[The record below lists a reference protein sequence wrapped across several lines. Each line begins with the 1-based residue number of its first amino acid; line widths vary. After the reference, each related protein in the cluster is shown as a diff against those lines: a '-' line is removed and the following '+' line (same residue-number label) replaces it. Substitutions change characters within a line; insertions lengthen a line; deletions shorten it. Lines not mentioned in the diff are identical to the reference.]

1 MTSSARPAAE
11 ATAPMAQTPELQP
24 PEPQPPEPQRQQEA
38 PAQAAHPAEP
48 PAPDCPPPAA
58 PAAPAAHRPRRRVA
72 AVEKA
77 SSGDRPLVIALV
89 SLIGLLL
96 GLPMYLINDEVN
108 EIEHKVDALE
118 AKIDARFAAQDAK
131 IDARFAAQDAKI
143 DARFAQVDARFAQ
156 VDVRFDSLQ
165 SGLGEINLKLTA
177 LIASL
182 NATEAVGAALEGRL
196 TGAGT
201 ADPVDEPR

>member
-11 ATAPMAQTPELQP
+11 ATAPMAQTPELPP
-24 PEPQPPEPQRQQEA
+24 PEPQPPEPKQQA
-38 PAQAAHPAEP
+38 PAQVAHSAEP
-48 PAPDCPPPAA
+48 PAPDCPPPV
-58 PAAPAAHRPRRRVA
+58 APAAHRPRRRVA

-118 AKIDARFAAQDAK
+118 AKIEAK

-143 DARFAQVDARFAQ
+143 DARFAQVDARF
-156 VDVRFDSLQ
+156 DSLE
-165 SGLGEINLKLTA
+165 SDLGEINLKLTA
-177 LIASL
+177 LIAAL
-182 NATEAVGAALEGRL
+182 NATDEVDAALEGRL
-196 TGAGT
+196 TAAGT

>member
-11 ATAPMAQTPELQP
+11 AIAPMAQTPELQP
-24 PEPQPPEPQRQQEA
+24 PEPQPPEPEQQA
-38 PAQAAHPAEP
+38 PAQVAHSAEP
-48 PAPDCPPPAA
+48 PAPDCPPPV
-58 PAAPAAHRPRRRVA
+58 APAAHRPRRRVA

-77 SSGDRPLVIALV
+77 SSGDRPPVIALV

-118 AKIDARFAAQDAK
+118 AKIDARFAVQDAK
-131 IDARFAAQDAKI
+131 IDARFAVQDAKI
-143 DARFAQVDARFAQ
+143 DARFAHVDARFAH
-156 VDVRFDSLQ
+156 VDARFDSLK
-165 SGLGEINLKLTA
+165 SDLGEINLKLTA
-177 LIASL
+177 LIAAL
-182 NATEAVGAALEGRL
+182 NATDEVDAALEGRL
-196 TGAGT
+196 TAAGT

>member
-1 MTSSARPAAE
+1 
-11 ATAPMAQTPELQP
+11 MAQTPEIQP
-24 PEPQPPEPQRQQEA
+24 PEPQVPEPKQQV
-38 PAQAAHPAEP
+38 PAQAAHSAEP
-48 PAPDCPPPAA
+48 RAPDFPPPV
-58 PAAPAAHRPRRRVA
+58 APAAHKPRRRVA
-72 AVEKA
+72 AVERA

-131 IDARFAAQDAKI
+131 IDARFA
-143 DARFAQVDARFAQ
+143 QVDARFAQ
-156 VDVRFDSLQ
+156 VGARFDSLK
-165 SGLGEINLKLTA
+165 SDLGEINLKLTA
-177 LIASL
+177 LIAAL
-182 NATEAVGAALEGRL
+182 NATDEVDSALEGRL
-196 TGAGT
+196 TAAGT